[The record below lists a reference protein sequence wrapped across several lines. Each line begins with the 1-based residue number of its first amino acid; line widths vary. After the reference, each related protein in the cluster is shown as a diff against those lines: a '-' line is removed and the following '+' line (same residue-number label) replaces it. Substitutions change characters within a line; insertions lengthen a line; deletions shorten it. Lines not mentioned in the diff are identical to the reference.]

1 MEGIIAFSAGAVHKL
16 YDDIHDNE
24 IELSSFHMELVKV
37 LMVTLMTILFLKSQS
52 ISVLFLIII
61 IICLYL
67 GNIDSDFW
75 KACMTMPVIT
85 TVVNLNSQFT
95 ISFTDILQKIILF
108 LLFSGVFIGEH
119 KIFTEETSVRKTIF
133 RSSLAVIVSILIY
146 LTTGFV
152 SHPFIKMFGLFVIG
166 YIIANLTFHNVIK
179 PSKASDTEKSIPDS
193 QSHSES

>member
-16 YDDIHDNE
+16 YDDIHDNQ

-61 IICLYL
+61 VICIYQ

-85 TVVNLNSQFT
+85 TVVNLDSPINTSL
-95 ISFTDILQKIILF
+95 TDIAQKIILF
-108 LLFSGVFIGEH
+108 LVFSGVFIGEH

-133 RSSLAVIVSILIY
+133 RSSLAVILAILIY
-146 LTTGFV
+146 LTRGFV
-152 SHPFIKMFGLFVIG
+152 SYPFIKMFGLFVIG
-166 YIIANLTFHNVIK
+166 YIVANLSFHNVFT
-179 PSKASDTEKSIPDS
+179 PNKASDREKLNQDS
-193 QSHSES
+193 QSHNES

>member
-1 MEGIIAFSAGAVHKL
+1 MEGIIAFSAGAVHKV
-16 YDDIHDNE
+16 YDDIHDNQ

-37 LMVTLMTILFLKSQS
+37 LMVTLITILFLKSQS
-52 ISVLFLIII
+52 ISILFLVIIG
-61 IICLYL
+61 ICLYL

-75 KACMTMPVIT
+75 KACMPIPIIT
-85 TVVNLNSQFT
+85 TVVNLDSPFST
-95 ISFTDILQKIILF
+95 SFTDIFQKIILF

-146 LTTGFV
+146 LTRGFV
-152 SHPFIKMFGLFVIG
+152 SYPFIKMFGLFVIG

-179 PSKASDTEKSIPDS
+179 PSKALDTEKSNPDL
-193 QSHSES
+193 QSHIES